1 MCSTTITM
9 TRLEID
15 STPATS
21 GSQEIGV
28 TRPRP
33 RAVTFS
39 EIGTYVQQ
47 AIGDGDMLPNISSR
61 ESGQRAEKRAL
72 IIAPVYREPGQTF
85 GPLPSDAA
93 DVKLVHEMLLRFGYK
108 RQEIR
113 VLCDICGGFNGRADP
128 TRENILQSLEWLV
141 EGTTKGDR
149 RFLHFSG
156 HGDRILGDSVGGK
169 MARRVEP
176 RMNMPGAWNV
186 DTERSTTRI
195 FSGRVTEQAVADD
208 EVVYYNEGMI
218 TRVTEIRDGSM
229 ENGYADRILD
239 SELNDYLSRLPKDC
253 TMYYHVNHGY
263 VSHKLLGSGFRG
275 PHETAVA
282 QNQARFSQNLSSATL
297 SSTNSDTTNLPSS
310 EGAAG
315 GSTTPSISTAVSIMI
330 KVVPRLMRYARAVIQ
345 EDIPDRERDL
355 DRIEARIFAWGACHQ
370 RQESWETNDR
380 SAGLFTQT
388 FTETCLRMAG
398 PDEAPNHFTYNE
410 LFNEVRSISKV
421 VAEKRACAGL
431 GWGNSKPAPQYVQLW
446 TSLRNADKATQDNLL
461 GSQVL
466 F

>member
-9 TRLEID
+9 PRLEID
-15 STPATS
+15 STPGTS

-253 TMYYHVNHGY
+253 TI
-263 VSHKLLGSGFRG
+263 
-275 PHETAVA
+275 T
-282 QNQARFSQNLSSATL
+282 
-297 SSTNSDTTNLPSS
+297 
-310 EGAAG
+310 
-315 GSTTPSISTAVSIMI
+315 SIMDFVYQTEWF
-330 KVVPRLMRYARAVIQ
+330 K
-345 EDIPDRERDL
+345 
-355 DRIEARIFAWGACHQ
+355 FAWGACHQ

-410 LFNEVRSISKV
+410 LFNEVSKV

-431 GWGNSKPAPQYVQLW
+431 GWGNSKPTPQYVQLW
-446 TSLRNADKATQDNLL
+446 TSLRNANKATQDNLL